1 MSYVLIWLGFGVV
14 TALAASARGHNPWLW
29 LFIGCVFG
37 IFGLLA
43 VLVIKPND
51 DTSRET
57 AQIPVTPT
65 DRPGDL
71 AQQYRGYE
79 IRHGYS
85 GFLVN
90 GQRFKSIDEAQE
102 YIAGEILRKSSAS
115 TPD

>member
-1 MSYVLIWLGFGVV
+1 MSYLLIWLGFGVV

-37 IFGLLA
+37 FFGLLA
-43 VLVIKPND
+43 VLVIKPNEA
-51 DTSRET
+51 TATNT
-57 AQIPVTPT
+57 AQIPVAPS

-71 AQQYRGYE
+71 AQHYQGYE

-85 GFLVN
+85 GFIVDDR
-90 GQRFKSIDEAQE
+90 RFKSIDDAQE

-115 TPD
+115 ITD